1 MVSNEKTFELEKCIK
16 EHFSHYKSQVF
27 NIPSEDLFLM
37 MEGWLKSRICTDYDI
52 HIIEMILTATGLSI
66 AVQIN
71 GINDSRLLKCMPIL
85 GCPKDVYLG
94 DDGKFY
100 AHWVRNVVVWF

>member
-1 MVSNEKTFELEKCIK
+1 MITNEKTFKLEKCIK
-16 EHFSHYKSQVF
+16 ERFSHYKSQVS
-27 NIPSEDLFLM
+27 NIPSEDLYPM

-66 AVQIN
+66 AVQIDD
-71 GINDSRLLKCMPIL
+71 IDDHRLTKCMSIL
-85 GCPKDVYLG
+85 GYPKDVYIG

-100 AHWVRNVVVWF
+100 AHWIRNVISWF